1 MRKWLEHRFGVRRP
15 QGGQTT
21 AEYAIIVTLVA
32 LTSIAVILIFGNQIR
47 AVFAAG
53 AQKLA
58 GDGETT
64 VQVEDKS
71 TDADKIEGKMNE
83 F

>member
-1 MRKWLEHRFGVRRP
+1 MRQWLKRSFGVRR
-15 QGGQTT
+15 GVRAQTT

-32 LTSIAVILIFGNQIR
+32 LTSIAVILIFGNQLR

-53 AQKLA
+53 AKRMA
-58 GDGETT
+58 SDEP
-64 VQVEDKS
+64 VQVENKADGA
-71 TDADKIEGKMNE
+71 DAATEGRMTE